1 MVFRLIPL
9 VIAYPLLA
17 AHFLR
22 GGNPFLTMLCL
33 LIPFLLLIKKRW
45 SLIIVQGSL
54 FLGAWIWVRAAI
66 IIIHERMMLGISWWK
81 VLIILGPIAL
91 FTLLAGLLLN
101 SSVVRDK
108 YPSKI

>member
-9 VIAYPLLA
+9 VIAYLLLA

-22 GGNPFLTMLCL
+22 GGNLGLTMLCL

-45 SLIIVQGSL
+45 SLTIVQVSL
-54 FLGAWIWVRAAI
+54 FLGSWIWIRTAI
-66 IIIHERMMLGISWWK
+66 IIILERMMLGISWCK
-81 VLIILGPIAL
+81 VLIILGPIAI
-91 FTLLAGLLLN
+91 FTLSAGLLLN
-101 SSVVRDK
+101 SPVVREK